1 MHSKATAQA
10 QREAES
16 GLELALM
23 RPRSGRLPSHLGLL
37 YSSVHVVLRVLCEYH
52 FKVNLISDS
61 HWPREWL
68 IIFNLFINIHQ
79 YTLNLI
85 TSKLFPDLL
94 VIALHWEYVRN
105 N

>member
-1 MHSKATAQA
+1 MAQT

-23 RPRSGRLPSHLGLL
+23 EPRSGRLPSHLGMPN
-37 YSSVHVVLRVLCEYH
+37 SSVNFVLRVLCEYH
-52 FKVNLISDS
+52 FIVNLISDS
-61 HWPREWL
+61 HWPRERL
-68 IIFNLFINIHQ
+68 IIFNLFISIHQ

-94 VIALHWEYVRN
+94 VIALHWEYVHN